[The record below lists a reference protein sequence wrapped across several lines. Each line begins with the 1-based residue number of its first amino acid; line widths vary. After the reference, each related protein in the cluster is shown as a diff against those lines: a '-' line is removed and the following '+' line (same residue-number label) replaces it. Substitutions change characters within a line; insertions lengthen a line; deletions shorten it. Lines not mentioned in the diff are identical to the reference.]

1 MLVFNKYLKE
11 LGLKENSFPFDEK
24 DERYELEEE
33 YGVIEAQT
41 WSLYNTIILEL
52 YTYLRF
58 FQDECTKG
66 IPGPFIND
74 YKADSGYGEWRQTL
88 QQMVDGLKA
97 YIEIDNLN
105 SSDFPSYEEYDKA
118 VEKKY
123 KQFKKSWKLIGK
135 YLDCL
140 WW

>member
-24 DERYELEEE
+24 DERYKLSKK
-33 YGVIEAQT
+33 YGVVEAQT

-58 FQDECTKG
+58 FQDECPKG

-74 YKADSGYGEWRQTL
+74 RKADSGLGEWRKTL
-88 QQMVDGLKA
+88 QQMIDGLRA

-105 SSDFPSYEEYDKA
+105 SSDFPSYEEYDRV
-118 VEKKY
+118 VELKY

>member
-11 LGLKENSFPFDEK
+11 LGYKKNDFPFEEK
-24 DERYELEEE
+24 DGRYKLSKK
-33 YGVIEAQT
+33 YGVVEAQT
-41 WSLYNTIILEL
+41 WGLHTTIVLEL

-58 FQDECTKG
+58 FQDECPKG
-66 IPGPFIND
+66 IPGPFID
-74 YKADSGYGEWRQTL
+74 DSKEDSGSGDWQKTL
-88 QQMVDGLKA
+88 QLMIDGLKA
-97 YIEIDNLN
+97 YIECEKLN
-105 SSDFPSYEEYDKA
+105 CSDFPSYEEYDKTLQS
-118 VEKKY
+118 KD